1 VSIHL
6 PDYSIYRRDTIVLYV
21 RAGGLVERMTSEMLL
36 TLVVGMLI
44 CDDEGA
50 FGEREIMAAMCD
62 PSVIQ
67 VARTLIEKAA
77 SEV

>member
-1 VSIHL
+1 MSLHL
-6 PDYSIYRRDTIVLYV
+6 PDYSLYRRDTIVLYI

-67 VARTLIEKAA
+67 VARTLIAKARD
-77 SEV
+77 E